1 MQMFRTLFLSV
12 FFLFHPVHVTLTS
25 LDYTPGTGV
34 FTVFMKMYYDD
45 FISDYKLSRTGKE
58 NVEFSYN
65 DSSSFTVMQRYLSEK
80 VIVEVNDMLIGGKL
94 QKMVLDDNELSINLE
109 YGKVKKPKIVKVTNL
124 IMTTLYSD
132 QANMLIVRVN
142 DFEEGAK
149 LTPELAEKTFVI
161 K

>member
-1 MQMFRTLFLSV
+1 MLRTLFLSV

-25 LDYTPGTGV
+25 LDYAPETGI
-34 FTVFMKMYYDD
+34 FRVFMKMYYDD
-45 FISDYKLSRTGKE
+45 FIRDYKLSRTGQE

-65 DSSSFTVMQRYLSEK
+65 DSSSFNVMQKYLSEK
-80 VIVEVNDMLIGGKL
+80 VIVEVNDKPIAGKL
-94 QKMVLDDNELSINLE
+94 KKMVLADNELSLNLE
-109 YGKVKKPKIVKVTNL
+109 YGKVKKPKMVKVTNL

-142 DFEEGAK
+142 DFEEGVK